1 MNSKEAYIY
10 CRDIKDR
17 KEVSDKITDSEWAYL
32 YCLNVKDRKEIRDR
46 VNRLQK
52 Y

>member
-17 KEVSDKITDSEWAYL
+17 KEVSDKITDSKYAYY
-32 YCLNVKDRKEIRDR
+32 YCIGVKDRKEVRKKKPI
-46 VNRLQK
+46 
-52 Y
+52 